1 MVTMKEI
8 RKNDRK
14 AECVAFVEDSHEG
27 VAVSYDFESSRLSDY
42 ALPLGYEWCT
52 SHMGHVRRYLAS
64 LKDAETV
71 PTQKRIAW
79 Y

>member
-1 MVTMKEI
+1 MVFIKEI

-27 VAVSYDFESSRLSDY
+27 VTVSYDFKSSCLSDY
-42 ALPLGYEWCT
+42 TLPAGYEWCT
-52 SHMGHVRRYLAS
+52 SHMGYVRRYLAS
-64 LKDAETV
+64 LKDMKQVPAEKKIV
-71 PTQKRIAW
+71 W